1 MRETIIKFLYNY
13 FNFKNTYYIYCT
25 WVWILSLLFLLNI
38 SPYSLLYSTL
48 ISFILAVPFQLFIKK
63 DLIYNKLFTIFLEG
77 LFLLLNY
84 YKHFYVNKYKFF
96 DKKQILFNIY
106 LLFIYNIFLLLNKTN
121 MYKLYMI
128 DNIQMKKNI

>member
-1 MRETIIKFLYNY
+1 MNKFLYNY
-13 FNFKNTYYIYCT
+13 FNFKNNYYKYCL

-48 ISFILAVPFQLFIKK
+48 ISFILAVPFQLFIQKAS
-63 DLIYNKLFTIFLEG
+63 IYKKLFTIFLEG

-96 DKKQILFNIY
+96 DEKQILFNIY
-106 LLFIYNIFLLLNKTN
+106 LLFVYNIFLLLNKTN

-128 DNIQMKKNI
+128 DNIEMKKNI